1 MTTTLS
7 SKGQVVLPSST
18 RRRLGLKPGDKFSCA
33 VRGGEIIL
41 TPSAAV
47 IRKPRL
53 RKSKLTGLVYAE
65 GEPGA
70 PKVTSAQIRAFL
82 ADFP

>member
-7 SKGQVVLPSST
+7 SKGQVVLPSTT

-33 VRGGEIIL
+33 VRGGEIVL
-41 TPSAAV
+41 TPTTVAL
-47 IRKPRL
+47 RKPRL

-65 GEPGA
+65 AVPGA
-70 PKVTSAQIRAFL
+70 PKVSSAQIRSLL